1 MQGEEEQARVWRA
14 ADEKSV
20 GGAYRH
26 TATLLWPGY
35 TPRLQKSRPEAEPHP
50 PPAGP
55 LLVGRPDSKL
65 SLKKKKKKTGGA
77 GEERPGTTAARVSV
91 PGAAHPAP
99 KLPPRPAQPA
109 SQSPPSEPQL
119 QRAPLAPGR
128 RAKDRPPREPLI
140 GSVESRAAG
149 SDQLRDGSRGLCCW
163 RHVVRREKSCPP
175 LRLPVSPLPRTQTCS
190 KKKKASSII
199 TR

>member
-77 GEERPGTTAARVSV
+77 GEERPGTTAASVSV

-99 KLPPRPAQPA
+99 KLPSRPAQPA
-109 SQSPPSEPQL
+109 SLRRANRSPRELPWRL
-119 QRAPLAPGR
+119 AAGQRTAHPGSLWLAPWSHVL
-128 RAKDRPPREPLI
+128 RARTSYVMEV
-140 GSVESRAAG
+140 GGCAAG
-149 SDQLRDGSRGLCCW
+149 VTWLGEKK
-163 RHVVRREKSCPP
+163 VVPHSVCLSPHCRERR
-175 LRLPVSPLPRTQTCS
+175 RVQR
-190 KKKKASSII
+190 KK
-199 TR
+199 RPHL

>member
-1 MQGEEEQARVWRA
+1 M
-14 ADEKSV
+14 

-65 SLKKKKKKTGGA
+65 SLKKKKKKDGRGGRGAA
-77 GEERPGTTAARVSV
+77 GDNRSQGLSPRGRPPRSQASLP
-91 PGAAHPAP
+91 PGA
-99 KLPPRPAQPA
+99 A
-109 SQSPPSEPQL
+109 SQSPPSEPQP

>member
-1 MQGEEEQARVWRA
+1 M
-14 ADEKSV
+14 

-65 SLKKKKKKTGGA
+65 SLKKKKKRREGRARSGR
-77 GEERPGTTAARVSV
+77 GQPQPG
-91 PGAAHPAP
+91 
-99 KLPPRPAQPA
+99 
-109 SQSPPSEPQL
+109 SQSPGPPTPLPSFPPARRSQPVSAE
-119 QRAPLAPGR
+119 RTAAPESSLGAWPPG
-128 RAKDRPPREPLI
+128 KGPPTQEPLI

-199 TR
+199 TRQILYNTIQYSTKYEL